1 MTYSSSNVE
10 GDIEIFKPAWY
21 LSNKQKEG
29 QFKQGLFES
38 FLNLKKMFLTTIPVS
53 FPLLVSISA
62 LSRFSL
68 HFVSL
73 ETIFGRDNVDM
84 FQLKKEN
91 FA

>member
-1 MTYSSSNVE
+1 M
-10 GDIEIFKPAWY
+10 
-21 LSNKQKEG
+21 
-29 QFKQGLFES
+29 
-38 FLNLKKMFLTTIPVS
+38 
-53 FPLLVSISA
+53 SISV

>member
-21 LSNKQKEG
+21 LSNKPKEG

-38 FLNLKKMFLTTIPVS
+38 FLNLKNVS
-53 FPLLVSISA
+53 YDYPSLFSPFGSISV